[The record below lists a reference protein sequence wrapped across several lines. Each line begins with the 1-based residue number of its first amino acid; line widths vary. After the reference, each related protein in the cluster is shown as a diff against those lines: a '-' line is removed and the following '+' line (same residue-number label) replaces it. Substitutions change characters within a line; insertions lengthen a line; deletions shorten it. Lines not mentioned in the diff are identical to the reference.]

1 LAWSIQTDL
10 EVQIAVIEV
19 KDVHVANQKAA
30 FERLKEC
37 AASYSS
43 EHQGKSV
50 GNIEG
55 VQAARRLFR
64 AIGIDPTRRRPSSE
78 ALLHRALKG
87 KPFYS
92 VNSLVDVGNWCS
104 LDFLLPIC
112 VYDHD
117 KIVGGITIRRGK
129 DEESYIGLNNRTVN
143 LHHRYVI
150 SDANGAFGSPIT
162 DSLRTA
168 VDEQTKRAV
177 LVIFAPVNYD
187 SQLLRSRADIFAERA
202 IGICGVHSVG
212 VQILGNRKV

>member
-1 LAWSIQTDL
+1 MVWSVQTDL
-10 EVQIAVIEV
+10 EVQLAVIEV
-19 KDVHVANQKAA
+19 KDVHVTNEKTA

-50 GNIEG
+50 GSVAEI
-55 VQAARRLFR
+55 QAARRLFR

-87 KPFYS
+87 KPFHS

-104 LDFLLPIC
+104 LDFLLPVC

-117 KIVGGITIRRGK
+117 KIVGGVTIRRGK

-150 SDANGAFGSPIT
+150 SDEKGAFGSPIT

-168 VDEQTKRAV
+168 VDEQTKRAI
-177 LVIFAPVNYD
+177 LVIFAPVDYD
-187 SQLLRSRADIFAERA
+187 SQLLRSRADIFTKRT
-202 IGICGVHSVG
+202 IDICGGHLVG